1 MLITKKR
8 YNKIKKSK
16 NQSRKLP
23 KRRKKQKKFRRSFRK
38 RHLDL
43 KRKTLKNRKKRVMKG
58 GSLSAWVK
66 EHPTQYAEALSAGID
81 RRTLEN
87 AYRSI
92 TQGMAEGEKFSY
104 DKNNLTSNSGKLLS
118 GNDIPETFNKQV
130 TRIINKK
137 KAIDAEKKANEN
149 KGVNL
154 SPTSRGRRRAKT
166 PGLPPRGP
174 PTGKEIVERTKAEEI
189 KRKQLIQKRKKGVE
203 KRRTAKRR
211 YRRSPEAKKRRAARK
226 RQTRSKKRKASQ
238 KGSSMINNIITR
250 NIQDIAAKQAEESS
264 TNENSPSV
272 PITGTDNIEMGKVGK
287 SETSTNISEN
297 TNTNLTRFP
306 IVPSHPVA
314 LETDKPKIK
323 EKRKGLLPP
332 LSPTNIDIMYKR
344 AKIPRKAGYIPAL
357 PMDLKTTP
365 RAYASD
371 RMPYGYVNIGFL
383 KAQENNPGPG
393 TWMPSTTGI
402 PFVASSW
409 ITKKRPAGKRRKK
422 TPPPR
427 VIFPS
432 RQSSI
437 SSSNIAGQKTDDQ
450 TIRPE
455 IAGASTNATVL
466 SPEHPVTS
474 LKIQIKA
481 LKRAMKRI
489 ESEPWGKDAFKS
501 ISSGRKIKANV
512 QRLSRNINAQKSKT
526 PAILDY
532 YKRQIAEQQRQ
543 LIILTKNLQNA
554 GAKQNSNSNNNLHV
568 GRSVTSRNTTRR
580 PTYNASSGSNTGN
593 APIVPIGLGYKS
605 ETPEKED
612 KNDDIFALDS
622 NVNNSNNE
630 MELNEI
636 PVTKDNSRNNDNSSS
651 SDSESDD
658 DNRSNND
665 NSNNDGGGGSG
676 GITAGAPGRKINLGG
691 DKWVNIRT
699 NIQANPAQVIVTG
712 KIGDNAADTLAIL
725 GS

>member
-58 GSLSAWVK
+58 GSLSRWTEK
-66 EHPTQYAEALSAGID
+66 HPQQYAEALSAGID

-92 TQGMAEGEKFSY
+92 TQGMVDGEKVSY
-104 DKNNLTSNSGKLLS
+104 DMNSLTSNSGKLLS

-137 KAIDAEKKANEN
+137 KAVDAEKKANEN

-154 SPTSRGRRRAKT
+154 SPTSRGRRRRVQT

-323 EKRKGLLPP
+323 EKRKDLLPP

-455 IAGASTNATVL
+455 IAGASTNAPA
-466 SPEHPVTS
+466 SPKHSVTS
-474 LKIQIKA
+474 LKIKIKA
-481 LKRAMKRI
+481 LKTEMKRI
-489 ESEPWGKDAFKS
+489 EKEPWGKDAFKS

-612 KNDDIFALDS
+612 KNDDIFALDG
-622 NVNNSNNE
+622 NDNNSNNE